1 MQSDIL
7 LAPAGLTGVSALVLV
22 ASSIFHALTKR
33 APTAQGVPKP
43 GIPKVGRAIF
53 VCRLLQLAGC
63 LVLLGL
69 SVASTLLQSRPVSDF
84 YAQIS
89 ICVAFGYAVILAA
102 LSAFGPPGARRPA
115 VDHLTVLLLVTMGVY
130 AYRDIY
136 PLAIVGKHPMDSLA
150 GRFLWPF
157 VSVLALT
164 SIGPLVLAPREYV
177 PVHPEHPTLNP
188 SPEQTASPLSFVLW
202 AFLDPLII
210 AANRAGVA
218 HLGYDQLPAL
228 LDSDEAHN
236 LVAASFPVLDPFTN
250 NGKRHIFWGLVKI
263 FRYEFSAQ
271 SLTMVVQAL
280 AYITTPIGVVGV
292 LDYLEHGDSSDSG
305 AAVRPW
311 VWISWLLCGPIAA
324 SIANQLN
331 TYYATRTLVRTEG
344 IITQLVFEHSLRI
357 RMKAETRSADEGD
370 DATQIGTPT
379 ESVVGASTTD
389 LSEAASASS
398 GKRNPKSRDEG
409 EEAVPAPPTPKTKSS
424 DNLVGLVNNL
434 VTTDLANISEG
445 RNFIFLLVYIPLQ
458 VIVCI
463 AFLYRILGWSSIIGF
478 IVMLLLFPL
487 PGWVAQQMQHVEAE
501 KLKQTDSRV
510 QTVTETLGVLRM
522 IKLFGWENKM
532 NDKLREIREHEL
544 YWTRK
549 ATILRIV
556 NNNVNFCMP
565 IFTMLATF
573 ATYTLVM
580 KKDLSASTVYGS
592 MTAFEI
598 LRNQIHM
605 GFQFVPSCIQGKVSL
620 DRVNAFLNDT
630 ELLDAFS
637 GGDEDTQALDV
648 ESDIVDRDEI
658 GFGDAI
664 FTWTE
669 TSDGTVTPSRRD
681 FSLHL
686 ESNLVFKRGALNMII
701 GPTGSGKTSLLMA
714 LLGEMHFIRPGPGS
728 WFNLPRSGGVAYAAQ
743 ESWVQNETIKENI
756 LFGAPFDEER
766 YTKVIRQ
773 CALTRDLELFD
784 AGDATEVGEKGLTL
798 SGGQKARI
806 TLARAIYSSAEILLL
821 DDVLA
826 ALDVHTSKWIVDNCF
841 TGDLVQGR
849 TIILVTHNI
858 AMVSPIADFVVSLGA
873 DGRVLSQGSVTK
885 ALAKDPTLVL
895 EAEEDREALEKADA
909 VIDPKVE
916 AKTDGKLI
924 VDEDIAEGHV
934 SWAALKSF
942 FLGLGGKHPI
952 IFWAGYLGF
961 SFIGAF
967 TDSFGPWW
975 LGFWAAQ
982 YESHTSSAE
991 VSVVYYLTVYVLTLA
1006 LDAAIYTVGSIIW
1019 LYGTL
1024 RVSRSIHK
1032 ELVDSVLGT
1041 TLRWLDKTPTSRVVT
1056 RTTQDI
1062 RALDG
1067 PITQNFDGVAAITL
1081 FTVVK
1086 LGLIV
1091 FFSPLF
1097 LLPCLVVIIIGV
1109 MCGNVYNKTVLSVKR
1124 EMSNARAPVLAHF
1137 GAAITGLVS
1146 VRAYG
1151 AQEAFRTKTMSRIDK
1166 YTRTARTFYNLS
1178 CWIALRIDV
1187 MGAVF
1192 TTSLASYLVYSPLAG
1207 HLSAAEA
1214 GFSLNLAASFSFLVL
1229 WWVKCL
1235 NEFEISSSSLERIHE
1250 YSIIEQEPV
1259 STEGGQP
1266 PAYWPASGEIRVEGL
1281 SARYSADGPKV
1292 LHDISFN
1299 VRSGERIGVVGR
1311 TGSGKSSLTLALLR
1325 CILTEGNVYY
1335 DGLPTHSLN
1344 LDALRS
1350 SITIIPQSPE
1360 LLSGTLRQNLD
1371 PFDQYDDATLNDA
1384 LRGAGLY
1391 SLQSDMTD
1399 GKITLETPISSGGG
1413 NLSVGQRQIL
1423 ALARAIVRGSKLL
1436 ILDEATSAI
1445 DYKTDSVIQTSL
1457 RNELGSDVTL
1467 ITVAHR
1473 LQTIMDADRI
1483 MVLDA
1488 GRIAEFDTPAQL
1500 LQNDKG
1506 RLRALVDESKDKDV
1520 LIAMANSASGP
1531 ATS

>member
-1 MQSDIL
+1 M
-7 LAPAGLTGVSALVLV
+7 GLYT
-22 ASSIFHALTKR
+22 
-33 APTAQGVPKP
+33 
-43 GIPKVGRAIF
+43 
-53 VCRLLQLAGC
+53 
-63 LVLLGL
+63 
-69 SVASTLLQSRPVSDF
+69 
-84 YAQIS
+84 
-89 ICVAFGYAVILAA
+89 
-102 LSAFGPPGARRPA
+102 
-115 VDHLTVLLLVTMGVY
+115 
-130 AYRDIY
+130 YRDIY
-136 PLAIVGKHPMDSLA
+136 PLAIFGKHPMDSSA
-150 GRFLWPF
+150 GFFLWPF

-164 SIGPLVLAPREYV
+164 SIGTLVLTPREYV
-177 PVHPEHPTLNP
+177 PVHPERPTRNP
-188 SPEQTASPLSFVLW
+188 SPEQTASPLSFATW

-210 AANRAGVA
+210 AANRVA

-228 LDSDEAHN
+228 LDADQAQT
-236 LVAASFPVLDPFTN
+236 LVGMSFPVLDPFTN
-250 NGKRHIFWGLVKI
+250 KRKSHIFWGLMKV
-263 FRYEFSAQ
+263 FRFEFFAR
-271 SLTMVVQAL
+271 SLMLVVL
-280 AYITTPIGVVGV
+280 AFARIASPIGISGV
-292 LDYLEHGDSSDSG
+292 LDYFESG
-305 AAVRPW
+305 EKENGVTVRPW
-311 VWISWLLCGPIAA
+311 VWVAWLLCGPIVA
-324 SIANQLN
+324 SVAHQLN
-331 TYYATRTLVRTEG
+331 MFFAKRTLVRTEV

-357 RMKAETRSADEGD
+357 RMKAEVRSAGAGEGD
-370 DATQIGTPT
+370 DATQVGTPT
-379 ESVVGASTTD
+379 ESVVGD
-389 LSEAASASS
+389 AASVSS
-398 GKRNPKSRDEG
+398 SKGKQKSRDDG
-409 EEAVPAPPTPKTKSS
+409 EEAVPASPKPKTKSS

-434 VTTDLANISEG
+434 VTTDLANISG
-445 RNFIFLLVYIPLQ
+445 ARTFMFLLVYIPVQ
-458 VIVCI
+458 VVLCIV
-463 AFLYRILGWSSIIGF
+463 FLYRILGWSSIVGLV
-478 IVMLLLFPL
+478 VMLLCFPL
-487 PGWVAQQMQHVEAE
+487 PGWVARQMQHVEAA
-501 KLKQTDSRV
+501 KLKQTDSRIE
-510 QTVTETLGVLRM
+510 TVTESLGVLRM

-532 NDKLREIREHEL
+532 NEKLRNIREQEL

-549 ATILRIV
+549 AAILRIV
-556 NNNVNFCMP
+556 NNNVNFCIP
-565 IFTMLATF
+565 LFTMLATF

-580 KKDLSASTVYGS
+580 KMDLSAATVYGS
-592 MTAFEI
+592 MAAFDI
-598 LRNQIHM
+598 LRNQIQM
-605 GFQFVPSCIQGKVSL
+605 GFQFVPDCIQGKVSL

-637 GGDEDTQALDV
+637 GGAGEVHALDV
-648 ESDIVDRDEI
+648 QSSVAGRDEI
-658 GFGDAI
+658 GFSDAI

-669 TSDGTVTPSRRD
+669 ASDGTVTPSQRN
-681 FSLHL
+681 FSLHF
-686 ESNLVFKRGALNMII
+686 ENNLFFKRGVLNMVI

-714 LLGEMHFIRPGPGS
+714 LLGEMHFIRPEPDS
-728 WFNLPRSGGVAYAAQ
+728 WFNLPRSDGVAYAAQ

-766 YTKVIRQ
+766 YKKVIRQ

-806 TLARAIYSSAEILLL
+806 TLARAVYSSAKILLL

-873 DGRVLSQGSVTK
+873 DGRVLSQGSVSE
-885 ALAKDPTLVL
+885 ALAKDQTLVL

-909 VIDPKVE
+909 EIDPKVGVK
-916 AKTDGKLI
+916 ADGKLI

-942 FLGLGGKHPI
+942 FLGLGGKHPVL
-952 IFWAGYLGF
+952 FWMGYLGF
-961 SFIGAF
+961 VFFGAF

-975 LGFWAAQ
+975 LGFWAGQ
-982 YESHTSSAE
+982 YKTHTSAE
-991 VSVVYYLTVYVLTLA
+991 ISVVYYLAVYVLSLA
-1006 LDAAIYTVGSIIW
+1006 FDAAVFTVGSVIW
-1019 LYGTL
+1019 LYGAL

-1041 TLRWLDKTPTSRVVT
+1041 TLRWLDKTPTSRVVA

-1067 PITQNFDGVAAITL
+1067 PISQNFDGVAAMTL
-1081 FTVVK
+1081 FALVK
-1086 LGLIV
+1086 FGLIV
-1091 FFSPLF
+1091 YFSPLF
-1097 LLPCLVVIIIGV
+1097 LLPCLIVIAIGV
-1109 MCGNVYNKTVLSVKR
+1109 MCGNVYNKAVLSVKR

-1151 AQEAFRTKTMSRIDK
+1151 AQEAFKTKSLIRIDK
-1166 YTRTARTFYNLS
+1166 YTRTARPFHNLS
-1178 CWIALRIDV
+1178 CWMALRIDALS
-1187 MGAVF
+1187 AVF
-1192 TTSLASYLVYSPLAG
+1192 TAALAAYLVYSPSAS
-1207 HLSAAEA
+1207 HLSAANA
-1214 GFSLNLAASFSFLVL
+1214 GFSLNLAASFSWIVL
-1229 WWVKCL
+1229 WWVRSL
-1235 NEFEISSSSLERIHE
+1235 NEFEISSALERIHE

-1350 SITIIPQSPE
+1350 NITIIPQSPE

-1371 PFDQYDDATLNDA
+1371 PFDQYDDATLNSA

-1399 GKITLETPISSGGG
+1399 GKITLDTLISGGGG

-1445 DYKTDSVIQTSL
+1445 DYKTDSVIQASL
-1457 RNELGSDVTL
+1457 RHELGSDVTL

-1488 GRIAEFDTPAQL
+1488 GRIAEFDSPAQL
-1500 LQNDKG
+1500 LRNEKG
-1506 RLRALVDESKDKDV
+1506 RLRALVDESKDKDILV
-1520 LIAMANSASGP
+1520 AMANSAAGAS
-1531 ATS
+1531 TL

>member
-1 MQSDIL
+1 MQFDIL
-7 LAPAGLTGVSALVLV
+7 LVPVGLTGVSALVLI
-22 ASSIFHALTKR
+22 ANSIFRALTKR
-33 APTAQGVPKP
+33 APTDHPEP
-43 GIPKVGRAIF
+43 GILKAGRTIS
-53 VCRLLQLAGC
+53 VWKLLRLAGC
-63 LVLLGL
+63 LVLFGL
-69 SVASTLLQSRPVSDF
+69 SVASTLLQSRPVSDA

-89 ICVAFGYAVILAA
+89 ICIAFGYAVLLAV
-102 LSAFGPPGARRPA
+102 LSAFGPLRARRPA
-115 VDHLTVLLLVTMGVY
+115 ADHLTALLLVSMGVY

-157 VSVLALT
+157 VCVLSLT
-164 SIGPLVLAPREYV
+164 SIGPILLTPREYI
-177 PVHPEHPTLNP
+177 PVHPEHPTARP
-188 SPEQTASPLSFVLW
+188 SPEQTASLLSFAMW
-202 AFLDPLII
+202 TFLDPLII
-210 AANRAGVA
+210 AANRVA
-218 HLGYDQLPAL
+218 HLGYDQLPSL
-228 LDSDEAHN
+228 LDTDAAHN
-236 LVAASFPVLDPFTN
+236 LVERSFPVLDPFTN
-250 NGKRHIFWGLVKI
+250 SGKRHIFWGLVKV

-271 SLTMVVQAL
+271 CLTMVVQAL
-280 AYITTPIGVVGV
+280 AHISTPIGVAGV
-292 LDYLEHGDSSDSG
+292 LNYLEHGDSG
-305 AAVRPW
+305 AVLRPW
-311 VWISWLLCGPIAA
+311 VWVAWLLCGPIIA
-324 SIANQLN
+324 SVANQLN
-331 TYYATRTLVRTEG
+331 TYFATRTLVRTEG

-357 RMKAETRSADEGD
+357 RMKAEARSMDEGD
-370 DATQIGTPT
+370 DAPQVGTPT
-379 ESVVGASTTD
+379 ESIVSTGTSA
-389 LSEAASASS
+389 LNEAASGSS
-398 GKRNPKSRDEG
+398 GKGKQQGRDEG
-409 EEAVPAPPTPKTKSS
+409 EEAIPAPPTPKTKSS

-434 VTTDLANISEG
+434 VTTDLANISDG

-458 VIVCI
+458 IIVCI
-463 AFLYRILGWSSIIGF
+463 AFLYQLLGWSSIIGF
-478 IVMLLLFPL
+478 MVMLVLFPL
-487 PGWVAQQMQHVEAE
+487 PGWIAQQMQHVEAE

-510 QTVTETLGVLRM
+510 QTVTETLSVLRM
-522 IKLFGWENKM
+522 IKLFGWESKM
-532 NDKLREIREHEL
+532 NDKLGEIREHEL

-549 ATILRIV
+549 AKILSIV
-556 NNNVNFCMP
+556 NSNVNYCMP

-573 ATYTLVM
+573 TTYTVVM
-580 KKDLSASTVYGS
+580 KKDLSAATVYGS
-592 MTAFEI
+592 LAAFEI

-605 GFQFVPSCIQGKVSL
+605 GFQFVPGCIQGKVSL

-637 GGDEDTQALDV
+637 GGNQDNQALDFDF
-648 ESDIVDRDEI
+648 ESDEHDEI

-669 TSDGTVTPSRRD
+669 ASDGTVTPSRHD
-681 FSLHL
+681 FSLRL
-686 ESNLVFKRGALNMII
+686 ESNLVFKRGALNMVI

-714 LLGEMHFIRPGPGS
+714 LLGEMHFIRPEPGS
-728 WFNLPRSGGVAYAAQ
+728 WFNLPRDGGVAYAAQ

-766 YTKVIRQ
+766 YKKVIWQ

-784 AGDATEVGEKGLTL
+784 AGDSTEVGEKGLTL

-873 DGRVLSQGSVTK
+873 DGRVLSQGSVSE
-885 ALAKDPTLVL
+885 ALAKDETLVL
-895 EAEEDREALEKADA
+895 EAEEDRQALEKADA
-909 VIDPKVE
+909 EIDPKVE
-916 AKTDGKLI
+916 AKTNGKLI
-924 VDEDIAEGHV
+924 VAEDIAEGHV

-942 FLGLGGKHPI
+942 FLGLGGKHPVA
-952 IFWAGYLGF
+952 FWVGYLGF
-961 SFIGAF
+961 CLIGTF

-975 LGFWAAQ
+975 MGFWATQ
-982 YESHTSSAE
+982 YKSHTSAE
-991 VSVVYYLTVYVLTLA
+991 ISVAYYLGVYVLSLA
-1006 LDAAIYTVGSIIW
+1006 LDAVIYTIGSTIW

-1032 ELVDSVLGT
+1032 ELIDSVLGT

-1067 PITQNFDGVAAITL
+1067 PIAQNFDGVVAMTL
-1081 FTVVK
+1081 FTFTK

-1091 FFSPLF
+1091 FFSPMF
-1097 LLPCLVVIIIGV
+1097 LLPCLAVVTIGV
-1109 MCGNVYNKTVLSVKR
+1109 MCGNFYNRTVLSVKR

-1151 AQEAFRTKTMSRIDK
+1151 AQEAFKAKSMSRIDK

-1178 CWIALRIDV
+1178 CWIALRIDALS
-1187 MGAVF
+1187 AVF
-1192 TTSLASYLVYSPLAG
+1192 TASLASYFIYSPLAS
-1207 HLSAAEA
+1207 HLAAANA
-1214 GFSLNLAASFSFLVL
+1214 GFSLTSAATFSLIVL

-1250 YSIIEQEPV
+1250 YSIIEQEPA

-1335 DGLPTHSLN
+1335 DGFPTHSLN

-1391 SLQSDMTD
+1391 SLQSDMID

-1423 ALARAIVRGSKLL
+1423 ALARAIVRRSKLL

-1457 RNELGSDVTL
+1457 RNELGPDVTL

-1500 LQNDKG
+1500 LRNGKG
-1506 RLRALVDESKDKDV
+1506 RLRALVDESKDRDV
-1520 LIAMANSASGP
+1520 LIAMANSAAGA